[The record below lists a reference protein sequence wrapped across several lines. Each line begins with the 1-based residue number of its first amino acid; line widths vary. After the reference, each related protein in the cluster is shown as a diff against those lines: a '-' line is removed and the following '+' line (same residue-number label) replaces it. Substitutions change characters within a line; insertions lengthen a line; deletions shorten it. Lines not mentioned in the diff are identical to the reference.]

1 MINGEKF
8 ELVFLEWRMR
18 LVFLVFFSIILELL
32 VGLII
37 RNILKSYKLKE
48 KLNDLYFK
56 MI

>member
-1 MINGEKF
+1 MISGEKF